1 MYDSQSNLPEYTSW
15 PAIINFLSTN
25 YKEFNKKTFLSR

>member
-15 PAIINFLSTN
+15 PAIINFFKYELQ
-25 YKEFNKKTFLSR
+25 RIW